1 MKRPENGKA
10 RAELVAGIKALN
22 EKSAKLPAK
31 VPVSEAGKQLLA
43 SVISENNQRL
53 NNAVAAIAKDQK
65 IDWPNTYKLHI
76 DGAGYSESEWRKV

>member
-1 MKRPENGKA
+1 MTRPQNGKA
-10 RAELVAGIKALN
+10 RADLVTAIQSLN
-22 EKSAKLPAK
+22 AKVTKLPKAI
-31 VPVSEAGKQLLA
+31 PVSEAGKQLLA

-65 IDWPNTYKLHI
+65 IDWPNSYKLHI